1 MAIEQISTGY
11 KPEFALGALYHG
23 FNAGNA
29 DNASRLANL
38 QAEWELQKSQA
49 EDPYKVM
56 EAILAGNRANAM
68 NTPDML
74 DWHTRGYKGQMQSQ
88 DASGRMAHALYG
100 DRLANESADL
110 QNKTIQ
116 SQIDRGY
123 NEEVA
128 DRLGTIRNGEYPDS
142 ATIGFNMQPPV
153 PQQQTGTI
161 GFPQQPN
168 LVNQIASLESGG
180 KDFNPDASPMRSSK
194 GAMFKM
200 QVMPATAKDPG
211 FGIKPAANDTP
222 AEYNRVGVE
231 YAAALEKKYGGD
243 RAKILAAYNAGPEA
257 VDKLLST
264 YGDAWQEHL
273 PAETKTYLQKAGVSG
288 VFASHVKQP
297 QINPW
302 LAGVDMQ
309 DSRWNALQGLRMDT
323 PKFRQEMA
331 KGEQKTD
338 AQLEAAEMRNRAI
351 VQAAEAK
358 DTIKD
363 PKYKEILAKNMDI
376 VDTVTVQHNAG
387 KPVSEADQLA
397 YYKAARFIQQHER
410 MLQISNPAAF
420 QPRLD
425 MAAISGM
432 PMTSTP
438 TQQAVASF
446 PTINFGKPGV
456 QPTPQTPAT
465 VDGRPVTKL
474 Q

>member
-1 MAIEQISTGY
+1 MAYPQNDWLNNT
-11 KPEFALGALYHG
+11 ALGMYFQGQSIGDEQRANREKSETHALKMLMDQLQ
-23 FNAGNA
+23 AP
-29 DNASRLANL
+29 DQMEKSRLEGAR
-38 QAEWELQKSQA
+38 
-49 EDPYKVM
+49 
-56 EAILAGNRANAM
+56 AGAM

-88 DASGRMAHALYG
+88 DAAGRMAHALYG

-153 PQQQTGTI
+153 SQQQTGTI

-168 LVNQIASLESGG
+168 LINQIASLESGG

-338 AQLEAAEMRNRAI
+338 AQLEMNAVRAQALKDAA
-351 VQAAEAK
+351 AAK
-358 DTIKD
+358 QKIND
-363 PKYKEILAKNMDI
+363 PKYKE
-376 VDTVTVQHNAG
+376 
-387 KPVSEADQLA
+387 QLA
-397 YYKAARFIQQHER
+397 AAMKTMATSKDPAARAEAEMFIQYHRQF
-410 MLQISNPAAF
+410 LVTANPANYQNQIDLNAYGVKTNPSPIA
-420 QPRLD
+420 QN
-425 MAAISGM
+425 
-432 PMTSTP
+432 
-438 TQQAVASF
+438 AVG
-446 PTINFGKPGV
+446 TTGG
-456 QPTPQTPAT
+456 PAKA
-465 VDGRPVTKL
+465 DPLGIR
-474 Q
+474 

>member
-302 LAGVDMQ
+302 LAGVDTQ

-338 AQLEAAEMRNRAI
+338 AQLEMNAVRAQALKDAA
-351 VQAAEAK
+351 AAK
-358 DTIKD
+358 QKIND
-363 PKYKEILAKNMDI
+363 PKYKE
-376 VDTVTVQHNAG
+376 
-387 KPVSEADQLA
+387 QLA
-397 YYKAARFIQQHER
+397 AAMKTMATSKDPAARAEAEMFIQYHRQF
-410 MLQISNPAAF
+410 LVTANPANYQNQIDLNAYGVKTNPSPIA
-420 QPRLD
+420 QN
-425 MAAISGM
+425 AVG
-432 PMTSTP
+432 TTNGG
-438 TQQAVASF
+438 QQRRS
-446 PTINFGKPGV
+446 
-456 QPTPQTPAT
+456 
-465 VDGRPVTKL
+465 L
-474 Q
+474 SEY